1 MQQEISRR
9 TIVKGAAWSLPVVA
23 VAIATPMASASL
35 SCEAQLAEPG
45 AYTPFTVTTEVL
57 EMPAYRETTTSGL
70 LARAFATNSTIK
82 LRSTIMYAGS
92 IALPAGGE
100 ITLALSLDPTR
111 TWTNSNAVV
120 TSGAAF
126 LTAGVYDQS
135 PTGPIN
141 TGWNQQAAVRYV
153 TVAPLPQG
161 ATIIVDWELSVIGSS
176 TGSAPYATTR
186 TRFPN
191 PCDPAGAFIDRTLVA
206 HESQGV
212 ATSPLTGVTTNS
224 PWRFLPRDDWESVP
238 PPTP

>member
-1 MQQEISRR
+1 MKQEISRR

-45 AYTPFTVTTEVL
+45 AYTPLTVTTDVL
-57 EMPAYRETTTSGL
+57 EMPEYRETTSSAL
-70 LARAFATNSTIK
+70 LARALATDSTIK
-82 LRSTIMYAGS
+82 LRSTIVYAGS
-92 IALPAGGE
+92 IALPVGGE

-111 TWTNSNAVV
+111 TWTNSSAVV

-126 LTAGVYDQS
+126 LTAPVYDQS

-161 ATIIVDWELSVIGSS
+161 ATIIVDWQLSVTGSNPD
-176 TGSAPYATTR
+176 SAPYAHTR

-191 PCDPAGAFIDRTLVA
+191 PCDPAGTRIDRTLVG
-206 HESQGV
+206 HESQGIV
-212 ATSPLTGVTTNS
+212 TSPLAGVTGLA
-224 PWRFLPRDDWESVP
+224 PWRFAPRDDWETVP